1 MLFFSFGSSS
11 AGCNFSWDYNPV
23 MAFDNISG
31 TGKVIVRE
39 RICSVTLKSGDSLD
53 VNAWFGSDVKTASDV
68 LGYGWNLNITSI
80 SATKCAPYVYEFK
93 TPDNASHWLR
103 FNGGKYR
110 SEAWIL
116 AEKRNQLFVTST
128 CGKEVT
134 ISNGRVR
141 RIKFSSGAQ
150 VNYNYDDKGRLVS
163 LYDNDKK
170 IAEFEYSGD
179 GDSFTLRTFP
189 GREEYK
195 ISLKSIKG
203 FGKILNSIERP
214 GGDYTRFTYDFQKG
228 GNCTMEV
235 LKNYR
240 GRKYSFSGNDGE
252 IRREDIVS
260 DNPSEDGYLYNV
272 RNMDG
277 AKSENK
283 FIERTKISTN
293 RKDIWYEGREGIA
306 VSQLDGGPKTTRYF
320 LTNGIYYGK
329 PRKEVTEYPSGEKEE
344 TLYSYDDKGRLVG
357 EYKNG
362 NLLYRL
368 KISGDGKAVSCI
380 SPDGG
385 LKWKKMYDEKNRVIS
400 YELSDGRK
408 TVFTYLNGGMVKA
421 VMIRDGEV
429 ISSGI
434 FNENL
439 NKI

>member
-1 MLFFSFGSSS
+1 
-11 AGCNFSWDYNPV
+11 
-23 MAFDNISG
+23 
-31 TGKVIVRE
+31 
-39 RICSVTLKSGDSLD
+39 
-53 VNAWFGSDVKTASDV
+53 
-68 LGYGWNLNITSI
+68 
-80 SATKCAPYVYEFK
+80 
-93 TPDNASHWLR
+93 
-103 FNGGKYR
+103 
-110 SEAWIL
+110 
-116 AEKRNQLFVTST
+116 
-128 CGKEVT
+128 
-134 ISNGRVR
+134 
-141 RIKFSSGAQ
+141 
-150 VNYNYDDKGRLVS
+150 
-163 LYDNDKK
+163 
-170 IAEFEYSGD
+170 
-179 GDSFTLRTFP
+179 
-189 GREEYK
+189 
-195 ISLKSIKG
+195 
-203 FGKILNSIERP
+203 
-214 GGDYTRFTYDFQKG
+214 
-228 GNCTMEV
+228 MEV

-385 LKWKKMYDEKNRVIS
+385 LKWKKCTMKKIALFRTS
-400 YELSDGRK
+400 FP
-408 TVFTYLNGGMVKA
+408 TGGKPFSL
-421 VMIRDGEV
+421 I
-429 ISSGI
+429 
-434 FNENL
+434 
-439 NKI
+439 